1 MSGLSTVAIKD
12 GHEGARHANL
22 TKERLSALGVGEYY
36 FDNRSQA
43 SEGDVGQGLEG
54 EIGVEERGEEKEEEE
69 EEEEEG
75 TPVAAGSPAA
85 VEKAKV
91 K

>member
-12 GHEGARHANL
+12 GHEGARHADL

-36 FDNRSQA
+36 FDSRSQA
-43 SEGDVGQGLEG
+43 SEGDVGQ
-54 EIGVEERGEEKEEEE
+54 EIGAEEKGEEEEE

-85 VEKAKV
+85 VEKAKA